1 MEIVLPIFLLIL
13 GLFLV
18 VKGADF
24 LVDGSSSLAKSFD
37 IPEIV
42 IGLTIVA
49 FGTSAPELIVNI
61 ISTLSDRP
69 EINFGNIIGSNII
82 NTLLILGVS
91 SLIYPLSVKK
101 TTVWREIPFSFAAV
115 LVLFLVSN
123 DGLLLGLEKD
133 SLSRID
139 GLVFLVLFGL
149 FITYIFGLS
158 KVSSGDQFE
167 VKIYPLRKTLFYI
180 SLGLMGLFFGG
191 RLVVNNAVELAYRL
205 KVSEKLIALTIISS
219 GTTLP
224 ELATSSVAAYRKR
237 CDIAVGNIV
246 GSNIFNI
253 LLILGISSTIKP
265 ISFDKA
271 LNVDLIVLIFA
282 TAFLFT
288 TMFTGKKHKLDRF
301 EAVILLVLYLLYMT
315 FIIFRG

>member
-1 MEIVLPIFLLIL
+1 MVLPIFLLIL